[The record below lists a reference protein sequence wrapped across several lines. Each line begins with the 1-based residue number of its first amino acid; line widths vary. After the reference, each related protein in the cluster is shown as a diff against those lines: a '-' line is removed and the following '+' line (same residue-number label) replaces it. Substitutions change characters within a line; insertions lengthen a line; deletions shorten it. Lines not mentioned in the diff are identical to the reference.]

1 MGEMALVALLRKAL
15 PASSVLVIC
24 CSLTGL
30 ASPARATAAGSGTD
44 QSAML
49 AAIERKLFFQTYA
62 QEDLEIRLKR
72 LEKRIFGQS
81 IGGTAEQRLTRLVAV
96 AQPQVEPEVVPA
108 PDVQQQA
115 RAQTRPAVAAPATRA
130 AQAGATRAGASTPD
144 KTGPDEYECAIER
157 ARVSVQAAK
166 EEEIR
171 QLLADGVELWRAGR
185 GHEAIEKFE
194 QVIRLDPHNAEAH
207 FSMGIIEETQGN
219 LVEAASS
226 YRLAAKARPDNPE
239 YRDAIAAVEKKL
251 TAKQKVDSKQ
261 SEIRQLAEDAIAAYK
276 RQEYLS
282 ALDLYKTLD
291 QKVPNQHLVKYNIGT
306 LYLTLKQPDRALEY
320 YKQAHKLNP
329 QEGKYVQVC
338 NELEAVVERN
348 KALLK
353 EQTKQYKQSVSAD
366 SASPSRTAMAGY
378 GILGRSGSDGVVVT
392 TVGIASRASKIGLQ
406 RGDIIRAIDGTVVKS
421 INEANELLSRKSPG
435 APVQMVIQRNKQLAQ
450 VIL

>member
-15 PASSVLVIC
+15 CASFALLVS
-24 CSLTGL
+24 CSWTAFG
-30 ASPARATAAGSGTD
+30 APARAADAASNQSGV
-44 QSAML
+44 L

-62 QEDLEIRLKR
+62 QEDLDSRLKR

-81 IGGTAEQRLTRLVAV
+81 IGGTPEQRLTRLAAV
-96 AQPQVEPEVVPA
+96 AQPEVDADAVSA
-108 PDVQQQA
+108 ADRQQQEMAETRPSVATAAA
-115 RAQTRPAVAAPATRA
+115 RTTKTGSINAVAGMPAQT
-130 AQAGATRAGASTPD
+130 D
-144 KTGPDEYECAIER
+144 PDEYECAIER

-166 EEEIR
+166 EEEVR
-171 QLLADGVELWRAGR
+171 QLLGEGVELWRAGR
-185 GHEAIEKFE
+185 GQEAIEKFE

-226 YRLAAKARPDNPE
+226 YRLAAKVRPDNPE

-251 TAKQKVDSKQ
+251 AAKQKVDSRQ
-261 SEIRQLAEDAIAAYK
+261 SEIKQLAEDAIAAYK

-282 ALDLYKTLD
+282 ALDLYKVLD

-306 LYLTLKQPDRALEY
+306 LYLILKQPDRALEY
-320 YKQAHKLNP
+320 YKQARRLNP
-329 QEGKYVQVC
+329 QEGKYIQVC
-338 NELEAVVERN
+338 NELESVVERN
-348 KALLK
+348 KDQLK
-353 EQTKQYKQSVSAD
+353 EQAKQYKQSISAD
-366 SASPSRTAMAGY
+366 SASPARTPMAGY

-435 APVQMVIQRNKQLAQ
+435 SPVQMVIQRNKQLAQ
-450 VIL
+450 VVL

>member
-1 MGEMALVALLRKAL
+1 MGEMALIALLRKAFS
-15 PASSVLVIC
+15 ASSLLVIC
-24 CSLTGL
+24 FYWTAFG
-30 ASPARATAAGSGTD
+30 APARAADAGSN
-44 QSAML
+44 QSAVL

-62 QEDLEIRLKR
+62 QEDIDSRLKR

-81 IGGTAEQRLTRLVAV
+81 IGGTPEQRLTRLAAV
-96 AQPQVEPEVVPA
+96 AQPQVDADAVSA
-108 PDVQQQA
+108 ADRQQQET
-115 RAQTRPAVAAPATRA
+115 AQTRPSVAASA
-130 AQAGATRAGASTPD
+130 ARTAKAGATNTVAAMPAQPD
-144 KTGPDEYECAIER
+144 PDEYECAIER

-171 QLLADGVELWRAGR
+171 QLLAEGVELWRAGR
-185 GHEAIEKFE
+185 GQEAIEKFE

-226 YRLAAKARPDNPE
+226 YRLAAKVRPDNPE

-251 TAKQKVDSKQ
+251 AAKQKVDSKQ

-282 ALDLYKTLD
+282 ALDLYKSLD

-306 LYLTLKQPDRALEY
+306 LYLILKQPDRALEY
-320 YKQAHKLNP
+320 YKQARKLNP
-329 QEGKYVQVC
+329 QEGKYIQVC
-338 NELEAVVERN
+338 NELEAVVQRN
-348 KALLK
+348 KDQLK
-353 EQTKQYKQSVSAD
+353 EQAKQYKESIGSD
-366 SASPSRTAMAGY
+366 PASPARTPMAGY

-450 VIL
+450 VVL